1 MAPQYGY
8 LVIGAGMAGAAAAR
22 ALADA
27 GKTVLVLE
35 RRDHVGGNAYD
46 RVERMTGD
54 QVNVDN
60 FTALNLILGD
70 LKNNTDDIDPK
81 ITAAMEA
88 LTVSDPIP
96 EPPVKARDRFE
107 ALVKASDAAGN
118 DNYYGPVVDALGRV
132 DALMDLTSELQ
143 TAIEDLKGDA
153 GLTKGEGE
161 KFYEALV
168 NINQAYQTLRDAK
181 TLRDPYLADVAFYT
195 VIRDTIAAG
204 D

>member
-1 MAPQYGY
+1 M
-8 LVIGAGMAGAAAAR
+8 
-22 ALADA
+22 
-27 GKTVLVLE
+27 
-35 RRDHVGGNAYD
+35 
-46 RVERMTGD
+46 
-54 QVNVDN
+54 
-60 FTALNLILGD
+60 
-70 LKNNTDDIDPK
+70 
-81 ITAAMEA
+81 
-88 LTVSDPIP
+88 
-96 EPPVKARDRFE
+96 
-107 ALVKASDAAGN
+107 
-118 DNYYGPVVDALGRV
+118 GRV

-204 D
+204 DGNRPYEGLAVIIGLSDAGMKASHVVLPTVLNRSDYPAVLSDSANNAVATFHSLCP